1 MMKKILIIVLGL
13 IFILGSCQP
22 ADVAKEAA
30 VEKECKEVFQLFS
43 TSNMWTFL
51 KLDTRDGRIWM
62 LQYDVKGDNRMEEP
76 LNGKPLVATPAEPGR
91 FTLCPTQNMYT
102 FLLLD
107 QSDGRVWQIQ
117 WSWDSEYR
125 LVMPINQKSL

>member
-1 MMKKILIIVLGL
+1 MKKNLIIVLGL
-13 IFILGSCQP
+13 IFILGSCQS
-22 ADVAKEAA
+22 ADVAKEAT
-30 VEKECKEVFQLFS
+30 VDKEGKEVFQLFP

-62 LQYDVKGDNRMEEP
+62 LQYDVKGDNRMEML
-76 LNGKPLVATPAEPGR
+76 LNGTSFVSTPAESGR

-107 QSDGRVWQIQ
+107 QSDGRVWQVQ
-117 WSWDSEYR
+117 WSWDSEYQ
-125 LVMPINQKSL
+125 LVWPIN